1 MSESEAF
8 LTILN
13 TVPFLLVGILIV
25 TNVDFVSSSWLEES
39 AGYMLLKSTNKTTAR
54 GDRLLKELLETGGI
68 KTDSKLR

>member
-13 TVPFLLVGILIV
+13 NVPFLLVGILIV

-39 AGYMLLKSTNKTTAR
+39 AGYMLNQQTKTTAR